1 MAQEKSATVTEIR
14 VEQEHAEEQVMAQS
28 ALIGE
33 RAVAFTRLVMFL
45 MIGVSTGIVA
55 RLTGALHPDSPV
67 RPWVVLVYAVF
78 AVCTVVFTQRTKEAK
93 VNTAMWLP
101 FAFIFID
108 AGFFLTMTWIAQS
121 IGEPARPEI
130 VVATFSILICFSV
143 ARVRKLHAITSTV
156 VSIAAVV
163 TIAVIQ
169 GWAHPVFTP
178 FVCSCLAAQGML
190 ITFTNSRIRTMF
202 VDIRRREN
210 LSRFLPRQVVDRVLA
225 TGGSTLHAVQREVT
239 VLFSDIRS
247 FTSMSESMPPKE
259 VLEFLD
265 EYFGHMGQIVR
276 GHEGMLNKFLGDGL
290 LAVWGVPEHQ
300 NDHAERAIKAAMD
313 MRRKMVEINAERVQR
328 GIAVFK
334 IGIGV
339 HTGIVAA
346 GMLGG
351 ADQREYTVIG
361 DAVNLASRIEGLTK
375 VVGVDILAS
384 ESAWLA
390 GGRKFKGDRVGEEHV
405 KGRDAGVVVYAV
417 RELASA
423 DDLARTQVAV

>member
-1 MAQEKSATVTEIR
+1 MAREKSNTVTQIR
-14 VEQEHAEEQVMAQS
+14 IEQSHAEEQVMAQS

-33 RAVAFTRLVMFL
+33 RAVAWTRLAMML
-45 MIGVSTGIVA
+45 MLGASTVIVSQLAHVPLPESKTRQALVLTYMAYTVSTV
-55 RLTGALHPDSPV
+55 
-67 RPWVVLVYAVF
+67 W
-78 AVCTVVFTQRTKEAK
+78 FTHRTKNAEASR
-93 VNTAMWLP
+93 AMWIP
-101 FAFIFID
+101 FLFIFVD
-108 AGFFLTMTWIAQS
+108 AGFFLGQTWIAQS
-121 IGEPARPEI
+121 LGERARPEI
-130 VVATFSILICFSV
+130 VVATFALLICFSV
-143 ARVRKLHAITSTV
+143 ARVRVAHAVASTV
-156 VSIAAVV
+156 VSIAATALTAYVE
-163 TIAVIQ
+163 Q
-169 GWAHPVFTP
+169 WAHPVWTT
-178 FVCSCLAAQGML
+178 FVCSCLLALGML
-190 ITFTNSRIRTMF
+190 IAFTNRRIRTMF

-225 TGGSTLHAVQREVT
+225 SGGSTLHPVQREVT

-290 LAVWGVPEHQ
+290 LAVWGVPDHQ
-300 NDHAERAIKAAMD
+300 VDHAERALKAAMD
-313 MRRKMVEINAERVQR
+313 MRRKMVEINEERVQR
-328 GIAVFK
+328 GISAFK

-384 ESAWLA
+384 EKAWVE
-390 GGRKFKGDRVGEEHV
+390 GGRKFKGTRVGEEHV

-417 RELASA
+417 LDLASA
-423 DDLARTQVAV
+423 ASSAVAVGA

>member
-1 MAQEKSATVTEIR
+1 MAQEKSVTATQIR
-14 VEQEHAEEQVMAQS
+14 VEQNHAEEQVMAQS

-33 RAVAFTRLVMFL
+33 RAVAITRTVMFV
-45 MIGVSTGIVA
+45 MIGISTGIVS
-55 RLTGALHPDSPV
+55 RLTGELHPDSAV
-67 RPWVVLVYAVF
+67 RPFVVGLYLLFCVGTLVI
-78 AVCTVVFTQRTKEAK
+78 THRTKQGKA
-93 VNTAMWLP
+93 NRAMWFP

-108 AGFFLTMTWIAQS
+108 AGFFVAMTWIAQS
-121 IGEPARPEI
+121 IGEKAHPEVVI
-130 VVATFSILICFSV
+130 VTFSVLICFSV
-143 ARVRKLHAITSTV
+143 ARVRRLHAITSTV
-156 VSIAAVV
+156 VSVV
-163 TIAVIQ
+163 SVVVISSIQ

-178 FVCSCLAAQGML
+178 FVCSCLAAQGLL
-190 ITFTNSRIRTMF
+190 ITFTNSRIRSMF

-225 TGGSTLHAVQREVT
+225 SGGSTLHPVQREVT

-290 LAVWGVPEHQ
+290 LAVWGVPDNQ
-300 NDHAERAIKAAMD
+300 ADHAERALKAAMD
-313 MRRKMVEINAERVQR
+313 MRRKMVELNEERAKGGV
-328 GIAVFK
+328 AAFK
-334 IGIGV
+334 IGIGL
-339 HTGIVAA
+339 HTGVVAA

-375 VVGVDILAS
+375 TVGTDILAS
-384 ESAWLA
+384 ETTWTQ
-390 GGRKFKGDRVGEEHV
+390 GGRRFTGDRVGEEHV

-417 RELASA
+417 RGLATSS
-423 DDLARTQVAV
+423 TAVTVS